1 MPQSSSSAS
10 GIAHMDTHVIRGK
23 SNLSKWPRVFLSFKT
38 INSFLLNKIFI
49 TIFWHSFFNLS
60 RMAYQNNMH
69 RGIYFYF
76 IKTIFA
82 IFLEKHYLH
91 SWVGMKHAYLHQSL
105 YRAIFKFV
113 TNVIIWSNYYTTSI
127 VFLFCLQNSTL
138 KILNFFNKKIIE
150 ILEKTNSNMLVIFIP
165 WNWYNQLLMDQIL
178 THY

>member
-1 MPQSSSSAS
+1 MAAS
-10 GIAHMDTHVIRGK
+10 I
-23 SNLSKWPRVFLSFKT
+23 
-38 INSFLLNKIFI
+38 SFLQNYKSFSSISKKNKNPSKRGIFI

-150 ILEKTNSNMLVIFIP
+150 ILEKTNNNTSVIFISMKLIQSIVDGSNSYP
-165 WNWYNQLLMDQIL
+165 LLVICL
-178 THY
+178 GW